1 MSLYCRIQRH
11 QVSAYIYKHVIK
23 WLTLGICEE
32 NGHNVLLSKNLQ
44 TAGKSHRFLWRIILS
59 LYQLVK
65 KMSWTHRH
73 FMFSM
78 LNFEFWNDSCKNN
91 VNLERAMEVVSAK
104 SAQRPHLWEIPQV
117 ELILIFSFHC
127 VWKVIIKHYYILISH
142 PLLSERKQINVFPKM
157 LNQSFN
163 ILHQGSDLVT
173 PCSIHLSI
181 H

>member
-1 MSLYCRIQRH
+1 MSLHCRIQRH

-23 WLTLGICEE
+23 WIVGTP
-32 NGHNVLLSKNLQ
+32 Q
-44 TAGKSHRFLWRIILS
+44 TAGESHRFLWRVILS

-73 FMFSM
+73 FMCSV

-104 SAQRPHLWEIPQV
+104 SAQRPYLWEIPQV

-127 VWKVIIKHYYILISH
+127 VWTVIIKHYYILISV
-142 PLLSERKQINVFPKM
+142 SERKQINVFPKM